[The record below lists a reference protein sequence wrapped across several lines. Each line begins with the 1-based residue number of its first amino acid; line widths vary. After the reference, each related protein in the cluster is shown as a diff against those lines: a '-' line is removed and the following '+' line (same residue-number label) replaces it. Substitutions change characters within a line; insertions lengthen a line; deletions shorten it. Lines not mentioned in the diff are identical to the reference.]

1 MNIKNKF
8 EDYEGSP
15 SADKWRYLHKK
26 RLPSNFYGLDI
37 DFALIEYS
45 PFPYIVAVL
54 DIKVKGHEKIRASHI
69 VAYNNYCLAPEP
81 YRAPVYI
88 IQINSGFEQMK
99 ESEHRMDI
107 HQYIMGSPNGNKGGD
122 KPYTTKL
129 MESQLSWGEYTKWEG
144 KLRDER
150 RNEIIRWEQQHNNEY
165 SPKQMAELQ
174 IEETWLNIW
183 KN

>member
-1 MNIKNKF
+1 
-8 EDYEGSP
+8 
-15 SADKWRYLHKK
+15 
-26 RLPSNFYGLDI
+26 
-37 DFALIEYS
+37 
-45 PFPYIVAVL
+45 
-54 DIKVKGHEKIRASHI
+54 
-69 VAYNNYCLAPEP
+69 
-81 YRAPVYI
+81 
-88 IQINSGFEQMK
+88 MK